1 MTAEVCWM
9 QGVAIWQL
17 FTGATVLSPLC
28 ISMLWAL
35 YNAIPPYLI
44 LHFAIFGRVSCY
56 ATCSRELHHCLLL
69 ECSCSSVIQVN
80 WPWDMETCF

>member
-1 MTAEVCWM
+1 M

-17 FTGATVLSPLC
+17 FTGASILSPLC

-44 LHFAIFGRVSCY
+44 LHFAIFGRVRAHYHNACCD
-56 ATCSRELHHCLLL
+56 ACL
-69 ECSCSSVIQVN
+69 SSL
-80 WPWDMETCF
+80 PPSF

>member
-1 MTAEVCWM
+1 MALKFNLRSCLTCFEL

-28 ISMLWAL
+28 ISMLWAI

-44 LHFAIFGRVSCY
+44 LHFAIFGRVSLF
-56 ATCSRELHHCLLL
+56 RHLLWCAVCAFAL
-69 ECSCSSVIQVN
+69 AITAQSALR
-80 WPWDMETCF
+80 